1 MAIKVRILEQ
11 GTLVE
16 LSADKVTVGE
26 LLKMLNLNASEN
38 VVLKGKTILTEDD
51 VVVDGEE
58 VVVFTV
64 KSGG

>member
-1 MAIKVRILEQ
+1 MAIRVRILERD
-11 GTLVE
+11 TVVE
-16 LSADKVTVGE
+16 LNIDKVTVGE
-26 LLKMLNLNASEN
+26 LLKMLNLAASEN